1 MFYEHLKKIEIQ
13 IVCVDGWGGCINK
26 WVDGKAVAEMAGG
39 IRYLKIKITEE
50 DIKSFS
56 DCQEIANMKKKT
68 SYEVFPTD
76 RTVCD
81 VLPYSVTARKVSNQF
96 DFNDFCMTFM
106 RH

>member
-56 DCQEIANMKKKT
+56 DWQENANMKRKLHMKF
-68 SYEVFPTD
+68 SRQIE
-76 RTVCD
+76 R
-81 VLPYSVTARKVSNQF
+81 SVMCCRIQ
-96 DFNDFCMTFM
+96 
-106 RH
+106 